1 MQERVVLTTSDGKE
15 IVGIYRPG
23 DGEKFAILL
32 HMMPATKES
41 WEPFAD
47 ILSEMGYGSL
57 AIDARG
63 HGESTMNGLLNY
75 KTFSDKQHQAK
86 IEDVEVAL
94 SFLKDHGAAEEEVV
108 VVGASIGANLAIQF
122 LQKHP
127 HIMSAI
133 ALSPGVD
140 YHGVVSDVS
149 IENLADEQR
158 VLLMASSEDVY
169 SFESIEELHELNRSQ
184 TSISRQ
190 SGAGHGT
197 MMFLKK

>member
-1 MQERVVLTTSDGKE
+1 
-15 IVGIYRPG
+15 
-23 DGEKFAILL
+23 
-32 HMMPATKES
+32 
-41 WEPFAD
+41 
-47 ILSEMGYGSL
+47 
-57 AIDARG
+57 
-63 HGESTMNGLLNY
+63 
-75 KTFSDKQHQAK
+75 
-86 IEDVEVAL
+86 
-94 SFLKDHGAAEEEVV
+94 
-108 VVGASIGANLAIQF
+108 
-122 LQKHP
+122 
-127 HIMSAI
+127 MSAI

-197 MMFLKK
+197 MMFLKKSELYCEAFNSAITVWFKDSNGDIPYALPDCGLAIK